1 MTPPM
6 RLLAAAS
13 LLLLATACRPKG
25 PINLCPSLEVAS
37 DVAEENEGRTLDV
50 RASLSSLIPTVDSGK
65 LMPPEE
71 IRDCREQRVLVPLND
86 CDNQPVP
93 AIRLPARPLDEQDL
107 VITDREGDDFLV
119 WAQAH
124 HFTDGDALGPVAIAS
139 WSRRGIRIAAVGP
152 LRGPAKHVRLRLED
166 LGDGQVLVVEGDAC
180 PPEGGACTRVVRV
193 VPILADQ
200 FVDVPMRLSEN
211 AGCGGPATFALSA
224 THEIKIDATKKRR
237 FRLQRNVVIKDG
249 LGIVHEEA
257 IATDLDASQPN
268 AEGVEFRRFSKA
280 RELLLDKDGL
290 IVQKGIWEDM
300 LAEHGSVRPSDHV
313 EPTPASKPASKPK
326 RGR

>member
-1 MTPPM
+1 MKPPM
-6 RLLAAAS
+6 RILAAAS

-25 PINLCPSLEVAS
+25 PVNLCPSLEVAEE
-37 DVAEENEGRTLDV
+37 VAEEREKGTPLDV
-50 RASLSSLIPTVDSGK
+50 RAGLTGLVPTLDSGK
-65 LMPPEE
+65 MLPPDE

-86 CDNQPVP
+86 CDDQPVP
-93 AIRLPARPLDEQDL
+93 AVRLPARPLDERDL

-152 LRGPAKHVRLRLED
+152 LRGPAKHVRLRLET
-166 LGDGQVLVVEGDAC
+166 LSDGQVLIVEGDAC
-180 PPEGGACTRVVRV
+180 PPDGGACTRVVRV
-193 VPILADQ
+193 VPIIDDQ
-200 FVDVPMRLSEN
+200 FVDKAMRLDQG
-211 AGCGGPATFALSA
+211 GCGGPATFPLSA
-224 THEIKIDATKKRR
+224 TREITIDSTKKRK

-257 IATDLDASQPN
+257 TATDIDSNQPN

-290 IVQKGIWEDM
+290 LVQKGIWEDM

-313 EPTPASKPASKPK
+313 EAPAGAPKAKSRSK
-326 RGR
+326 R

>member
-1 MTPPM
+1 MKPPM

-13 LLLLATACRPKG
+13 LLVLIAACRPKG
-25 PINLCPSLEVAS
+25 PVNLCPSLEVAS
-37 DVAEENEGRTLDV
+37 EVAEENEGRALDV
-50 RASLSSLIPTVDSGK
+50 RAGLTGLIPTLDSGK
-65 LMPPEE
+65 MLPPDE

-86 CDNQPVP
+86 CEDQPVP
-93 AIRLPARPLDEQDL
+93 AVRLTPRPLDERDL

-166 LGDGQVLVVEGDAC
+166 LSDGQVLIVEGDAC
-180 PPEGGACTRVVRV
+180 PPDGGACTRVVRV
-193 VPILADQ
+193 VPIIDDQ
-200 FVDVPMRLSEN
+200 FVDKPMRLNEG
-211 AGCGGPATFALSA
+211 GCGGPATFPLSA
-224 THEIKIDATKKRR
+224 TREILVDSTKKRR
-237 FRLQRNVVIKDG
+237 FLLQRNVVIKDG

-257 IATDLDASQPN
+257 VATDIDSNQPN
-268 AEGVEFRRFSKA
+268 AEGVEFRRFSKD

-290 IVQKGIWEDM
+290 LVQKGIWEDM

-313 EPTPASKPASKPK
+313 EPPAKPVKAKPK
-326 RGR
+326 R